1 MERIAIKYG
10 IFMFLTFLLVFG
22 IVHVLGL
29 SANYHFRLINGVI
42 EGVFL
47 WLALKANLREHSFDA
62 RETLNNY
69 PSNVGLGM
77 LTAAV
82 GIIPFAICIA
92 IYLSIN
98 EDFMLSLQQASN
110 IGEYL
115 TPVSAGF
122 ILTAE
127 GAAFSIIASYI
138 MNRALEQQKFP
149 D

>member
-10 IFMFLTFLLVFG
+10 IYMFLGFLLVFG
-22 IVHVLGL
+22 IVHILGL

-42 EGVFL
+42 EGVFI
-47 WLALKANLREHSFDA
+47 WLALRANLKEHTFDA
-62 RETLNNY
+62 RATLNNY

-92 IYLSIN
+92 IYLSVN
-98 EDFMLSLQQASN
+98 TEFLASLREASS

-115 TPVSAGF
+115 TPISAGF

-127 GAAFSIIASYI
+127 GAAFSIIVSYI